1 MAVGPSNRIVL
12 EVDPELKQALYSAL
26 HQKGLSLKDWF
37 VQNAEQFLADKQR
50 QLDFFSEN
58 QSVEVREGVA
68 R

>member
-26 HQKGLSLKDWF
+26 HQNGLSLKDWF